1 MLAIRM
7 QRTGRSGHSQF
18 RVIIQDSRFSPK
30 RGRIVAYVGSYNPH
44 TKTAEID
51 AEKISQ
57 YLANGAQ
64 PSDRVAKLLQKEGVK
79 LPDWVKLEPHQSGS
93 TRNADKRRSTRPADA
108 EPVPTEAATD
118 EPATKAPTENVPATD
133 ETTETVTDEAPAEDQ
148 AKTEEPATDAPVDE
162 TPAVE
167 TPASEEPAETEIP
180 ETETEV
186 PAEADNP
193 ETKTPKS

>member
-51 AEKISQ
+51 TEKISQ

-93 TRNADKRRSTRPADA
+93 TRNAAKRRSTRPAEA
-108 EPVPTEAATD
+108 EPVPTDPAADT
-118 EPATKAPTENVPATD
+118 PATKTPANDAPATD
-133 ETTETVTDEAPAEDQ
+133 EQNEAVADEAPAEDQ
-148 AKTEEPATDAPVDE
+148 TKTEEPAAEPEAPDATEPSE
-162 TPAVE
+162 T
-167 TPASEEPAETEIP
+167 SEEPAQ
-180 ETETEV
+180 
-186 PAEADNP
+186 AEAEKSAEAEFTKP
-193 ETKTPKS
+193 EAAKS